1 MDGQTPAMN
10 PNPINQLIEQAH
22 DLYCQQTGQQIRMR
36 MDRERM
42 WYELI
47 RIGFTLQDIKRVITY
62 LQREIREGRRNVG
75 ALKISNLTQPGRFE
89 EDLAISRVQLRA
101 PTSPPLTKTTM
112 PKPAP
117 DKLEQDRQRSLQLI
131 QDLKKSFG

>member
-1 MDGQTPAMN
+1 MDGTSPAMN
-10 PNPINQLIEQAH
+10 PDPIKHLIQQAH
-22 DLYCQQTGQQIRMR
+22 HLYCEQTGQQIRMR

-47 RIGFTLQDIKRVITY
+47 RSGFTLQDIKRVITY

-75 ALKISNLTQPGRFE
+75 ALKISNLTQPDRFE

-101 PTSPPLTKTTM
+101 PTHPLLNKRTA
-112 PKPAP
+112 PKPVP
-117 DKLEQDRQRSLQLI
+117 EQLEQDRKRSLQLI